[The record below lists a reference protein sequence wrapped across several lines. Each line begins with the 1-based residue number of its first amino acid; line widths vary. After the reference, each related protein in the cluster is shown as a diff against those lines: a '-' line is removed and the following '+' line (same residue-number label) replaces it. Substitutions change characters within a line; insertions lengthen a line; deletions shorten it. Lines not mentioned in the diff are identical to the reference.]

1 MNIKDAVHKAIYLNA
16 NLREDI
22 LCFSNDHTRKCFIK
36 SVMDNDKEGK
46 YRAELYQYLSG
57 VAQFYIYQVS
67 IKAIEILGNQ
77 IDDNE
82 FLVAIDSMVAK
93 PILKDVADESNKA
106 VEEIM
111 REYDEDRKRRGA
123 EA

>member
-16 NLREDI
+16 DLREDI
-22 LCFSNDHTRKCFIK
+22 LRFSNDHTRKCFIK

-46 YRAELYQYLSG
+46 YRTELYQYLSG

-67 IKAIEILGNQ
+67 MKAIDILGTK

-93 PILKDVADESNKA
+93 PILKDVADESNQA
-106 VEEIM
+106 VKDIV